1 MGEPASAAKALVAAS
16 LLAVL
21 LSSCALSGPAVQRG
35 TASPQANPHASP
47 IGELAVWKL
56 HDLAH
61 ADQPAILLRDS
72 AGIYGVVDTKLLQ
85 GVLAIAERMNE
96 AAGVAPTPEWIVVG
110 SRSVNAFAFFNEA
123 QPTIAVTLGMIGLL
137 AADDAAWAALLG
149 HELAHLRL
157 DHLKRMKS
165 RRDTAEVTS
174 SVAGLILSAIGLPL
188 GSVVA
193 DATTA
198 LADRAYSRDDEREA
212 DRMGFDYMR
221 RAGFAPQG
229 AISLHQLLLGTR
241 DSRSMPFL
249 STHPS
254 GEERIENLQELI
266 RSGN

>member
-1 MGEPASAAKALVAAS
+1 MNKAASAAKALLAAT
-16 LLAVL
+16 LLAIL
-21 LSSCALSGPAVQRG
+21 LAGCALSGSSVQRG
-35 TASPQANPHASP
+35 TPSPQANPHASP
-47 IGELAVWKL
+47 THELAVWKL
-56 HDLAH
+56 RELAQ
-61 ADQPAILLRDS
+61 ADQPSILLRD
-72 AGIYGVVDTKLLQ
+72 AQGIHGVVETRLLRSMFA
-85 GVLAIAERMNE
+85 VAERLQE
-96 AAGVAPTPEWIVVG
+96 AAGVAPKPEWIVVG
-110 SRSVNAFAFFNEA
+110 SRSVNAFAFLNEA

-137 AADDAAWAALLG
+137 AADDAAWAALFG

-157 DHLKRMKS
+157 DHLKRMQS

-193 DATTA
+193 DATSA